1 MKPQARPASRAMSPR
16 LAPALLLLPLLSAC
30 GSLQRL
36 SEVGRPPSMTASSD
50 PTRSPGYRPLT
61 MPMPATRIAS
71 PAPSALWR
79 NGSRAF
85 FKDQRA
91 AQVGD
96 IITVLVNI
104 ADAAQLQN
112 ATAATRSGNEGLGL
126 PNIFGLEAT
135 IPKMLAGAVASSLL
149 STSSTNGNTGTAQ
162 IKRNETVTL
171 RLAGVITQV
180 LPNGN
185 LVVAAR
191 QEVRVN
197 SELRN
202 LGVTGVIRPQDI
214 ASDNT
219 VTSDRMAEARIAY
232 GGRGQLTDV
241 QTPRWGQQ
249 VLDIVMPF

>member
-1 MKPQARPASRAMSPR
+1 MHKVTTRGLS
-16 LAPALLLLPLLSAC
+16 LLLLPVALSAC

-36 SEVGRPPSMTASSD
+36 SEVGRPPGMTASTD
-50 PTRSPGYRPLT
+50 PTKEPGYRPMS
-61 MPMPATRIAS
+61 MPMPAVQTATLERNT
-71 PAPSALWR
+71 LWR

-96 IITVLVNI
+96 IVTVLVSVS
-104 ADAAQLQN
+104 DAAQLQN
-112 ATAATRSGNEGLGL
+112 NTAATRSGNEALGL
-126 PNIFGLEAT
+126 PNVLGLEAS

-149 STSSTNGNTGTAQ
+149 STNSTNGNTGTAQ

-171 RLAGVITQV
+171 KLAGVITQV

-191 QEVRVN
+191 QEMRVN
-197 SELRN
+197 SELREMA
-202 LGVTGVIRPQDI
+202 VTGVIRPQDI

-219 VTSDRMAEARIAY
+219 VLSERMAEARIAY

-249 VLDIVMPF
+249 VLDIVLPF

>member
-1 MKPQARPASRAMSPR
+1 MSRHLPR
-16 LAPALLLLPLLSAC
+16 GLGLLLLPVALSAC

-36 SEVGRPPSMTASSD
+36 SEVGRPPAMTASAD
-50 PTRSPGYRPLT
+50 PTKAPGYRPLT
-61 MPMPATRIAS
+61 MPMPAVQTA
-71 PAPSALWR
+71 APERNALWR

-96 IITVLVNI
+96 IVTVLVNI
-104 ADAAQLQN
+104 SDTAQLQDN
-112 ATAATRSGNEGLGL
+112 TTATRAGSEGLGL
-126 PNIFGLEAT
+126 PNLFGLEAS
-135 IPKMLAGAVASSLL
+135 IPKMLAGAVASSLV
-149 STSSTNGNTGTAQ
+149 STSSNNGNTGTAQ

-171 RLAGVITQV
+171 RLAGVVTQV

-191 QEVRVN
+191 QEMRVN
-197 SELRN
+197 SELRE
-202 LGVTGVIRPQDI
+202 LAVTGVIRPQDI

-219 VTSDRMAEARIAY
+219 VQSDRMAEARIAY

-249 VLDIVMPF
+249 VMDILMPF